1 MDIFGFSIG
10 NSWKEYNTICF
21 EYHMSPFLTRIIIL
35 FFQHSLVGI
44 PNLRQSFGLLYKSIF
59 MLYGEDGTNKKLA
72 SLNIVAKCLDNVS
85 KLYRSTNIL
94 YFHRFSDPHPLYLFD
109 FLMSKSPTSYNASWW
124 RRNDLLFYLILA
136 CMWCIKLIMQ
146 EK

>member
-21 EYHMSPFLTRIIIL
+21 EYHMSPFRT
-35 FFQHSLVGI
+35 I

>member
-21 EYHMSPFLTRIIIL
+21 EYHMSPFLTRI
-35 FFQHSLVGI
+35 
-44 PNLRQSFGLLYKSIF
+44 LLYKSIF

-72 SLNIVAKCLDNVS
+72 LLNIVAKCLDNVS
-85 KLYRSTNIL
+85 KLHRSTNIL

>member
-21 EYHMSPFLTRIIIL
+21 EYHMSPFLTRI
-35 FFQHSLVGI
+35 I

-85 KLYRSTNIL
+85 KLHRSTNIL

-109 FLMSKSPTSYNASWW
+109 FLISKSPTSYNASWW
-124 RRNDLLFYLILA
+124 CRNDVLFYLILA

>member
-1 MDIFGFSIG
+1 MFFHEMDIFGFSIG

-21 EYHMSPFLTRIIIL
+21 KYHMSPFLTRI
-35 FFQHSLVGI
+35 
-44 PNLRQSFGLLYKSIF
+44 SFGLLYKSIF

-72 SLNIVAKCLDNVS
+72 LLNIVAKCLDNVS
-85 KLYRSTNIL
+85 KLHRSTNIL

-109 FLMSKSPTSYNASWW
+109 FLMSKSPTSYNASCW
-124 RRNDLLFYLILA
+124 RRNNLLFYLILA

>member
-1 MDIFGFSIG
+1 MEINNCFFMKWIFLDSQLANLGRS
-10 NSWKEYNTICF
+10 
-21 EYHMSPFLTRIIIL
+21 IIL
-35 FFQHSLVGI
+35 YALNIICLH
-44 PNLRQSFGLLYKSIF
+44 SFGLLYKSIF

-72 SLNIVAKCLDNVS
+72 SLNIVAKCLDYVS
-85 KLYRSTNIL
+85 KLHRSTNIL

>member
-1 MDIFGFSIG
+1 MEINNCFFMKWIFLDSQLANLGRS
-10 NSWKEYNTICF
+10 
-21 EYHMSPFLTRIIIL
+21 IIL
-35 FFQHSLVGI
+35 YALNIICLH
-44 PNLRQSFGLLYKSIF
+44 SFGLLYKSIF

-72 SLNIVAKCLDNVS
+72 LLNIVAKCLDNVS
-85 KLYRSTNIL
+85 KLHRSTNIL

-124 RRNDLLFYLILA
+124 GRNNLLFYLILA